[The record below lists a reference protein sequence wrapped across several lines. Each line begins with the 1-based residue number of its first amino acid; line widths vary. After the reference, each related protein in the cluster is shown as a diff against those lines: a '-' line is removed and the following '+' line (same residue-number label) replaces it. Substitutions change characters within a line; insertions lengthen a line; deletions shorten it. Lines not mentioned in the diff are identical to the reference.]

1 MNVLRVTRYNQ
12 IKMSHYFL
20 IAGTVFG
27 FSGLAY
33 LSSRSLHRLKD
44 FQPPSSLGKSFLK
57 RGWGKITGFF
67 KSLFGGFEWEVIAQ
81 KILSWV
87 KVVALR
93 VERRASKSL
102 VNLRKRIKR
111 KKESEK
117 YWKHLAQLS
126 KKEEEE

>member
-1 MNVLRVTRYNQ
+1 
-12 IKMSHYFL
+12 MSHYFL
-20 IAGTVFG
+20 IAGAVFG
-27 FSGLAY
+27 FSGLTY
-33 LSSRSLHRLKD
+33 LSSKSLHRLKD
-44 FQPPSSLGKSFLK
+44 FEPSPTPNKSFFK
-57 RGWGKITGFF
+57 RGWSKITGFF
-67 KSLFGGFEWEVIAQ
+67 KRLFGGFEWEVVAQ
-81 KILSWV
+81 EVLSWI

-117 YWKHLAQLS
+117 YWRHLARLS